1 MRVPLSW
8 LREYVDLPADES
20 ARAVGDALVRAGL
33 EVETVESFGRDVEG
47 PVLVGHVLAIDEF
60 EASNGKTI
68 RYCQVDV
75 DEPQPRGIVCGA
87 TNFEVG
93 DKVVVSLPGAT
104 LAGGFAITARKT
116 YGHVSDGMICS
127 VRELGIGNEH
137 SGILVLDAD
146 APVGAAAMENLG
158 LRDDV
163 LDIAVTPDRGYCF
176 SVRGIAREA
185 ATAYDVAFH
194 DPADVGRPAEV
205 GRPAGAGNLV
215 TPRPARLDDPTG
227 CDRFVLCAVEGFDP
241 NVRSPLSMR
250 LRLMLAGMRPVSL
263 AVDITNY
270 LMLELGQPLHAYD
283 ADKLAGDVVVRRA
296 APGERFETL
305 DHVVRTLE
313 PADLLITDASGP
325 IGLAGTMGGLLTE
338 IDESSSNALIEAA
351 HFGPV
356 AVARMSRRH
365 KLASEA
371 SRRFERGV
379 DPELPPRAAARAA
392 ELLCEFGGGKVTG
405 MSEADLGRA
414 PVTITIA
421 ADHPDRV
428 AGASYGRAVV
438 VERLRQTG
446 CSVSEDGGRLVVVPP
461 SWRPDLTDPNDLAE
475 EVIRLEGYD
484 TVPSVL
490 PRAPI
495 GRGLTESQRSR
506 RLVGRTLAGAGYV
519 EVLNYPFVAPS
530 VWDVLGAEPDDVRRH
545 ELRLANP
552 MSEEEPL
559 LRTSLLPGLF
569 GAARRN
575 LSRGTAEIA
584 LYEIGSVY
592 LPTAGGHLTPPRLGV
607 DRRPTNDELDQ
618 LLRALPDQPL
628 HLAVVLA
635 GERERPG
642 WWGNGR
648 AAQWSDAVDAIR
660 VVATALRVEVS
671 VAHASVAP
679 WHPGRCAA
687 ISLGG
692 TVIGHAGELHP
703 RVVTELELPDRSCAA
718 EIDLSAL
725 LDHAGGQV
733 QAAPLSL
740 FPVATQ
746 DVALVVSADVPAA
759 DVEAALRAGAGELLE
774 SVRLFDVYTGD
785 QIEAGRRSL
794 AYALRFRA
802 PDRTLTADEATA
814 AREAA
819 VAEAARR
826 VGAVLRA

>member
-1 MRVPLSW
+1 
-8 LREYVDLPADES
+8 
-20 ARAVGDALVRAGL
+20 
-33 EVETVESFGRDVEG
+33 
-47 PVLVGHVLAIDEF
+47 
-60 EASNGKTI
+60 
-68 RYCQVDV
+68 
-75 DEPQPRGIVCGA
+75 
-87 TNFEVG
+87 
-93 DKVVVSLPGAT
+93 
-104 LAGGFAITARKT
+104 
-116 YGHVSDGMICS
+116 
-127 VRELGIGNEH
+127 
-137 SGILVLDAD
+137 
-146 APVGAAAMENLG
+146 
-158 LRDDV
+158 
-163 LDIAVTPDRGYCF
+163 
-176 SVRGIAREA
+176 
-185 ATAYDVAFH
+185 
-194 DPADVGRPAEV
+194 
-205 GRPAGAGNLV
+205 
-215 TPRPARLDDPTG
+215 
-227 CDRFVLCAVEGFDP
+227 
-241 NVRSPLSMR
+241 
-250 LRLMLAGMRPVSL
+250 
-263 AVDITNY
+263 
-270 LMLELGQPLHAYD
+270 
-283 ADKLAGDVVVRRA
+283 
-296 APGERFETL
+296 
-305 DHVVRTLE
+305 
-313 PADLLITDASGP
+313 
-325 IGLAGTMGGLLTE
+325 
-338 IDESSSNALIEAA
+338 
-351 HFGPV
+351 
-356 AVARMSRRH
+356 
-365 KLASEA
+365 
-371 SRRFERGV
+371 
-379 DPELPPRAAARAA
+379 
-392 ELLCEFGGGKVTG
+392 
-405 MSEADLGRA
+405 
-414 PVTITIA
+414 
-421 ADHPDRV
+421 
-428 AGASYGRAVV
+428 
-438 VERLRQTG
+438 
-446 CSVSEDGGRLVVVPP
+446 
-461 SWRPDLTDPNDLAE
+461 
-475 EVIRLEGYD
+475 
-484 TVPSVL
+484 
-490 PRAPI
+490 
-495 GRGLTESQRSR
+495 
-506 RLVGRTLAGAGYV
+506 
-519 EVLNYPFVAPS
+519 
-530 VWDVLGAEPDDVRRH
+530 
-545 ELRLANP
+545 